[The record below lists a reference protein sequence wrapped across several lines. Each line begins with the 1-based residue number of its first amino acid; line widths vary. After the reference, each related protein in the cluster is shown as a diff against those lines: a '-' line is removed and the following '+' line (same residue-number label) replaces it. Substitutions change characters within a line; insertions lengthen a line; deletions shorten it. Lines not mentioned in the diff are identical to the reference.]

1 MGWWA
6 DHAEERDVNLVR
18 EHYGDH
24 VESIDDLASTADYL
38 SQADA
43 SHPESYELR
52 GGHLPYT
59 LALTGAAVQ
68 RTSHATHVG
77 ALYPPPRSLDATR
90 RPHLSSHGGGSTS
103 PLLTRSEWLDFTDV
117 THALALQPQ

>member
-18 EHYGDH
+18 EHYGGH

-43 SHPESYELR
+43 SRPQSYELH
-52 GGHLPYT
+52 GLQLPYT
-59 LALTGAAVQ
+59 LALAGAAVQ

-77 ALYPPPRSLDATR
+77 ALYPPRFLDATR
-90 RPHLSSHGGGSTS
+90 RPNLSHAGDATP
-103 PLLTRSEWLDFTDV
+103 PLLTRFEWRDSTR
-117 THALALQPQ
+117 A